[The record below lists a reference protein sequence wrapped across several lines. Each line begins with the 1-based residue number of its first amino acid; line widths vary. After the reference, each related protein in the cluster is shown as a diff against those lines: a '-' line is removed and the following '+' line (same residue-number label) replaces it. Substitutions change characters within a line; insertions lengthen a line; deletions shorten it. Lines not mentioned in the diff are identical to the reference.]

1 MGSRKSP
8 EKVLPDLTDSYA
20 DIPKKKP
27 VKQDDLAKKQETEVK
42 PDAKPEKSTFS
53 SDEDDW
59 TNIANKTKETIK
71 SFDELFNSEKPN
83 DKSDQKANGE
93 KSKDEV
99 KE

>member
-1 MGSRKSP
+1 M
-8 EKVLPDLTDSYA
+8 PDLTDSDS

-27 VKQDDLAKKQETEVK
+27 VKSNDLVTKETEVK
-42 PDAKPEKSTFS
+42 TISTDEKKLGKVTFS